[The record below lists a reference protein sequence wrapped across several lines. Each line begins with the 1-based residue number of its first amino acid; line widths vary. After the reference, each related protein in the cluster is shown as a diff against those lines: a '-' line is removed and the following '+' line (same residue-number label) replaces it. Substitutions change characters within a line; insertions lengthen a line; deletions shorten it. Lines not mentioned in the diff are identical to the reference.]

1 MTDDDKDDPEA
12 DSDLND
18 DNMTENEPSSDD
30 MTNSEASPEAETGDR
45 SNSDTTSPVATE
57 KRTLTEY
64 AQLAAFAILVLV
76 ALIGTVRLYFSL
88 STAIETFVTR
98 RYRPLF
104 MAGFNLAVVLACT
117 LGLSVLARRR

>member
-1 MTDDDKDDPEA
+1 MTDDDRGKPET
-12 DSDLND
+12 DSDPND
-18 DNMTENEPSSDD
+18 STMTESETPSDD
-30 MTNSEASPEAETGDR
+30 MTHTETSPEAETGDR

-64 AQLAAFAILVLV
+64 AQLAVFGILVLV